1 MTTRAIN
8 FTIKPTVYDRG
19 SFNMTR
25 QTSNL
30 TLPVPRGFDLQA
42 AVCSYGYFI
51 LAPNRWD
58 PDTRTLTRPLN
69 GRRGRAVRVTISQPG
84 SRSSRQTLKLACNK
98 RLDANER
105 TSIKAQTRRM
115 LRINEDFS
123 GWFRMHPIARRKKF
137 GRLFCSPTLFE
148 DIVKTITGCN
158 VTWSNTV
165 QMNKLLCAK
174 AGTRGAFP
182 TPKQLADV
190 TPAWLK
196 ANCKVG
202 YRAERI
208 VRLARDVHTGRLDLA
223 WFEQPGHTA
232 DEVYK
237 ALLKIYGLGPFAAA
251 NICQLLGHY
260 DRIAIDTETYRH
272 FCKTYGVKRPKD
284 PLKLHPRI
292 EKHYAQYTPYQFLAY
307 WFELWCGY
315 EAANGKPA
323 PKWLPHEAGDFTAN
337 KLNSK

>member
-1 MTTRAIN
+1 M
-8 FTIKPTVYDRG
+8 P
-19 SFNMTR
+19 S

-30 TLPVPRGFDLQA
+30 TLPVPHGFDLQA
-42 AVCSYGYFI
+42 AVCSYGFFI

-58 PDTRTLTRPLN
+58 TDARTFTRPLQ
-69 GRRGRAVRVTISQPG
+69 GKRGRAVRVTISQPKTN
-84 SRSSRQTLKLACNK
+84 RRTLRLACDK
-98 RLDANER
+98 RLDAAER
-105 TSIKAQTRRM
+105 LTIKAQIKRM
-115 LRINEDFS
+115 LRVDEDFTD
-123 GWFRMHPIARRKKF
+123 WFKTHPIALRKKF
-137 GRLFCSPTLFE
+137 GRLFCSPSLFE

-165 QMNKLLCAK
+165 RMNRFLCDK
-174 AGTRGAFP
+174 IGRGAFP
-182 TPKQLADV
+182 TPTQLAAV
-190 TPAWLK
+190 TPDRLK
-196 ANCKVG
+196 ADCRVG

-208 VRLARDVHTGRLDLA
+208 IRLARDVESGELDLA
-223 WFEQPGHTA
+223 WFEQPGHSA

-237 ALLKIYGLGPFAAA
+237 ALLNIYGLGPFAAA

-284 PLKLHPRI
+284 PSKLHPRI
-292 EKHYAQYTPYQFLAY
+292 EKHYAQYSPYQFLAY

-323 PKWLPHEAGDFTAN
+323 PQWLPEEAGDFTAN